1 VNTARAEGP
10 GEREKSMM
18 KTSKI
23 TWSLLLIAIA
33 FSFAAQA
40 RADEIKIAFVDVRRA
55 LNETVE
61 GKKAM
66 QKLQAEKDK
75 MQKQIDV
82 KEKALLSMKETL
94 EKQQN
99 ILSKEALQK
108 KAEEYY
114 TALQELQKM
123 YYELQQDLGQKE
135 AKATQGILVK
145 MQDILKEM
153 GQAGGYTMIY
163 DSSGGAV
170 VWAPSYLDLTDKLI
184 TEYNKKNK

>member
-1 VNTARAEGP
+1 
-10 GEREKSMM
+10 M
-18 KTSKI
+18 KTSRY
-23 TWSLLLIAIA
+23 TWALMLIAILFA
-33 FSFAAQA
+33 FAQKA
-40 RADEIKIAFVDVRRA
+40 KADDVKIAFVDIRRA

-66 QKLQAEKDK
+66 QKLQVDKDK
-75 MQKQIDV
+75 MQKQIDA
-82 KEKALLSMKETL
+82 KEKSIMQMKDTL

-114 TALQELQKM
+114 GAVQELQKM
-123 YYELQQDLGQKE
+123 YYELQQELGQKE
-135 AKATQGILVK
+135 AKATQAILEK
-145 MQDILKEM
+145 MQGILKEM

-184 TEYNKKNK
+184 AEYNKKNKG

>member
-1 VNTARAEGP
+1 
-10 GEREKSMM
+10 M
-18 KTSKI
+18 KTSKW
-23 TWSLLLIAIA
+23 TWALMLMAIG
-33 FSFAAQA
+33 FSFAAKAQA
-40 RADEIKIAFVDVRRA
+40 DDIKIAFVDIRRA
-55 LNETVE
+55 LNETTE

-75 MQKQIDV
+75 MQKQIDG
-82 KEKALLSMKETL
+82 KEKSIMKMKETL

-99 ILSKEALQK
+99 ILSKDALQK

-114 TALQELQKM
+114 AAVQELQKM

-145 MQDILKEM
+145 MQAILKEM

-163 DSSGGAV
+163 DASGGAV
-170 VWAPSYLDLTDKLI
+170 VWAPAHLDLTDKLI
-184 TEYNKKNK
+184 AEYNKKNKG